1 MHSFQRRL
9 DVINLIPKSPKSIT
23 SSEIRER
30 LAQYGYYNLCPRT
43 IQRDLVEIEK
53 IGIFGVE
60 ADETT
65 KPYRWSVN
73 SSWRHLSL
81 SFMDA
86 NTAIAFATLKRVS
99 SSLLPD
105 HINEELVAYF
115 EQADN
120 ILQNESKHALEDWLN
135 SVAFLNDHQPI
146 IPPKIDGTVLRELKK
161 AVFDKKKISC
171 EIQRQLDLN
180 NVAMWKTYDQVN
192 PLGLVWQGQVPFFVC
207 TYGQLDKSYYLVPVT
222 RVRNIVHTDELC
234 FVPKS
239 FDINLIKLKKRNNKS
254 YLNKEI
260 KLVLKARKDSSFV
273 LYDAQLSKEQTITA
287 NKDSLYVTITATV
300 IDTPEFRKLVKSFG
314 SSLEVL
320 EPEYLRKH
328 LKSYYKELA
337 AIYENEHH

>member
-9 DVINLIPKSPKSIT
+9 DIINLIPKSPKSI
-23 SSEIRER
+23 SSTEIRER

-60 ADETT
+60 PDETT
-65 KPYRWSVN
+65 KPYRWAVN

-86 NTAIAFATLKRVS
+86 NIAIAFATLKRVS

-105 HINEELVAYF
+105 HINEELADYF
-115 EQADN
+115 EQANN

-135 SVAFLNDHQPI
+135 SVAFLNDYQPI
-146 IPPKIDGTVLRELKK
+146 IPPKIDVTVLSELKK

-171 EIQRQLDLN
+171 EIKRQLDLDK
-180 NVAMWKTYDQVN
+180 VAVWKTYDQVN
-192 PLGLVWQGQVPFFVC
+192 PLGLVWQGQLPFFVC
-207 TYGQLDKSYYLVPVT
+207 SYGQLDNSYYLVPVS
-222 RVRNIVHTDELC
+222 RIRNIIRTDELC

-239 FDINLIKLKKRNNKS
+239 LDINRIKLKKRNNKS
-254 YLNKEI
+254 YLNKEM

-273 LYDAQLSKEQTITA
+273 LYDAQLSKDQTITA
-287 NKDSLYVTITATV
+287 SNDPLYVTITTTV
-300 IDTPEFRKLVKSFG
+300 IDTPEIRKLVKSFG

-328 LKSYYKELA
+328 LKEYYKELA
-337 AIYENEHH
+337 SIYGN